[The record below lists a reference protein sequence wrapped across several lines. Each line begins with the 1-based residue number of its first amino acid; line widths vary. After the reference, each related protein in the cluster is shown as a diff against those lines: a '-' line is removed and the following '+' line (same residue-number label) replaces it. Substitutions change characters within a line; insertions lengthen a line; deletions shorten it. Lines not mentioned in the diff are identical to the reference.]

1 MTSQIF
7 DTLTVVQNID
17 KEIIVMPRGTAVFW
31 MLIDRWFL
39 IGPSKNKGLIPL
51 VEFY

>member
-1 MTSQIF
+1 MTSQIL

-17 KEIIVMPRGTAVFW
+17 KEIMPRGTAVFW